1 MRQYYHFDLMKLRLT
16 VEPLRLII
24 GCVIGMLLS
33 IAPMHAQQ
41 QAVESTPKIEG
52 IWIEEAEQCG
62 MPGNNGVRISP
73 SQIVGNEWG
82 CSIIEGKVTSTRWEL
97 KARCSEDGEYNRPG
111 DQVPI
116 SRVIIYLQHGRLTM
130 AGNKPL
136 SVNGSRAW
144 RWEYGHR
151 CGE

>member
-1 MRQYYHFDLMKLRLT
+1 VGGFNKLYKCDNIYHFDLMKLRLT
-16 VEPLRLII
+16 VEPLRLSI

-41 QAVESTPKIEG
+41 QVVESKPTIEG
-52 IWIEEAEQCG
+52 VWIEEAEQCG

-73 SQIVGNEWG
+73 SRIVGNEWG
-82 CSIIEGKVTSTRWEL
+82 CSIIEGKVTS
-97 KARCSEDGEYNRPG
+97 N
-111 DQVPI
+111 
-116 SRVIIYLQHGRLTM
+116 RVIIYLQHGRLTM

-136 SVNGSRAW
+136 SVYGSRTW